1 MYDFAKK
8 HIGQNIRKIRLLRGM
23 KQETFA
29 KELGIAQQNVSK
41 MENKKEISEEQLKK
55 VSEVLQAS
63 VEAIKGF
70 DENAII
76 NNNIL
81 NDQVNNYNIH
91 PVEEIINVFKGILT
105 GKDQEITELRAELE
119 KFKNNSGGNGKEAD
133 SNLDNGTVR
142 KIGKR

>member
-91 PVEEIINVFKGILT
+91 PVEEIVNVFKGILSS
-105 GKDQEITELRAELE
+105 KDDEIAQLRAEILSLRSPSNE
-119 KFKNNSGGNGKEAD
+119 NKKNEDTNVRNIKEA
-133 SNLDNGTVR
+133 
-142 KIGKR
+142 

>member
-1 MYDFAKK
+1 MYDFTKK

-91 PVEEIINVFKGILT
+91 PVEEVINVFKG
-105 GKDQEITELRAELE
+105 QEITELRSELE
-119 KFKNNSGGNGKEAD
+119 KLKNKSGEVGNQTD
-133 SNLDNGTVR
+133 SRPENGTVR
-142 KIGKR
+142 KIGKG

>member
-91 PVEEIINVFKGILT
+91 PVEEIVNVFKGILSS
-105 GKDQEITELRAELE
+105 KDDEIAQLRAEILNLKSPSNE
-119 KFKNNSGGNGKEAD
+119 NKKNEDTNVRNIKEA
-133 SNLDNGTVR
+133 
-142 KIGKR
+142 

>member
-91 PVEEIINVFKGILT
+91 PVEEIVNVFKGILSS
-105 GKDQEITELRAELE
+105 KDDEIAQLKAEILNL
-119 KFKNNSGGNGKEAD
+119 KSPSNGNKKNEDTNVRNIKEA
-133 SNLDNGTVR
+133 
-142 KIGKR
+142 

>member
-1 MYDFAKK
+1 MYNIAKK

-63 VEAIKGF
+63 VEVIECF
-70 DENAII
+70 YENAIT

-81 NDQVNNYNIH
+81 KDQVNNYNIH
-91 PVEEIINVFKGILT
+91 PVEEIVNVFKGILSS
-105 GKDQEITELRAELE
+105 KDDEIAKLRAELLNLKSSSNE
-119 KFKNNSGGNGKEAD
+119 DSENSNVRSIKEA
-133 SNLDNGTVR
+133 
-142 KIGKR
+142 

>member
-1 MYDFAKK
+1 MYNIAKK

-91 PVEEIINVFKGILT
+91 PVEEIVNVFKGILSS
-105 GKDQEITELRAELE
+105 KDDEIAKLRAELLNLKPSSNE
-119 KFKNNSGGNGKEAD
+119 DSENSNVRSIKEA
-133 SNLDNGTVR
+133 
-142 KIGKR
+142 

>member
-1 MYDFAKK
+1 MYNIAKK

-91 PVEEIINVFKGILT
+91 PVEEIVNVFKGILSS
-105 GKDQEITELRAELE
+105 KDDEIAKLRAELLNLKSSSNE
-119 KFKNNSGGNGKEAD
+119 DSENSNVRSIKEA
-133 SNLDNGTVR
+133 
-142 KIGKR
+142 